1 MVLDSLRDLDGL
13 LSAMEWSIKSEPA
26 ATNVTYTNIKSV
38 GTLRWTKWE
47 VFPAKMKFGFM

>member
-1 MVLDSLRDLDGL
+1 VVLDSLRDLDGL